1 MTTTAWFEK
10 QQDATRAAAD
20 RFGVEY
26 TLAELDAI
34 MALHAEGARTT
45 DIALAAGRTYAGVAS
60 ILTDSRAYDKA
71 RTGAERRARQ
81 SAPVTT
87 CAACWM
93 VHAGECP

>member
-1 MTTTAWFEK
+1 MTNTAWFEK

-34 MALHAEGARTT
+34 TALHAEGVHVT
-45 DIALAAGRTYAGVAS
+45 DIALAAGRTYAGIQS
-60 ILTDSRAYDKA
+60 ILSDARAYQKA
-71 RTGAERRARQ
+71 RTGAERRAR
-81 SAPVTT
+81 VTT
-87 CAACWM
+87 PVSACAACWM